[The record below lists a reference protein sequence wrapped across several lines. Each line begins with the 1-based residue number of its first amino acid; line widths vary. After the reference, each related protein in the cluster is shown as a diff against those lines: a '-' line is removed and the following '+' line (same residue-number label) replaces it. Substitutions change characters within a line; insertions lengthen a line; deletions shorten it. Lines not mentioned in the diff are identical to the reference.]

1 VTPEELRQELLSL
14 IHGWPA
20 TVQAATASRAD
31 NWGGASEV
39 QVLPGPPAA
48 HDQQKCWSSFPG
60 RWMSRVPD
68 QERLPG
74 YHSSSCQVA
83 SGALLGRSRAE
94 RRAALCLLSGL
105 LVGVQTRRCVVQVAR
120 ESRVV
125 CAGRMG
131 YDYRYC
137 SLERWG
143 W

>member
-1 VTPEELRQELLSL
+1 MFKSS
-14 IHGWPA
+14 
-20 TVQAATASRAD
+20 QAHQRLMTSRNA
-31 NWGGASEV
+31 GHLFRA
-39 QVLPGPPAA
+39 
-48 HDQQKCWSSFPG
+48 
-60 RWMSRVPD
+60 RWMSHVPD